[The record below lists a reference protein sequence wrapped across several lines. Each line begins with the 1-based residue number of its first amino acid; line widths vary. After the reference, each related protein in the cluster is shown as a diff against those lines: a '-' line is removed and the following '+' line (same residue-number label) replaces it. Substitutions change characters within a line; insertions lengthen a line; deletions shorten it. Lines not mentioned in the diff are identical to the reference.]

1 MRVFFAEMKKSL
13 QQGDFGATKLP
24 RAKGQPLIDWLG
36 AKAAVYYYCV
46 KC

>member
-13 QQGDFGATKLP
+13 QQEEFGAIKP

-36 AKAAVYYYCV
+36 AKAALYYYCV